1 MDKFDS
7 LRAFTRVVDAGGF
20 AAAGREMGLSRSVV
34 NKHVLNLERE
44 LGAQLLR
51 RSTRKVT
58 PTETGLAFYQ
68 RAVAVLAELDDAMAA
83 VTELQEKP
91 SGNLRVNA
99 PMSFGAAKLAD
110 LVGEYMAAYPDLHVE
125 LVLNDRQVDPIEEGF
140 DVTLRI
146 AEPRS
151 STSLVSIEIA
161 PVPRMLCASPA
172 YLDEHGVPSDPRELR
187 DHRCLHYGYQETG
200 SRWRLHGPSG
210 DHTVAVN
217 CVMWSN
223 NGDVLYTAALKDQ
236 GIVLLP
242 DFILAPA
249 LEDGRLTR
257 ILTAYSPPP
266 ISLCA
271 LYPRHRHLSRKVRL
285 FVDAVA
291 ARFRTGEAEAL
302 RN

>member
-1 MDKFDS
+1 MNAEEPHSPSLLDLSRAMARDWNQRAEEDARHYIAAGESKGVHFSLSGLRDS
-7 LRAFTRVVDAGGF
+7 LLLLEDLFPYLEDTTSVLEIGCGI
-20 AAAGREMGLSRSVV
+20 GR
-34 NKHVLNLERE
+34 
-44 LGAQLLR
+44 LLR
-51 RSTRKVT
+51 
-58 PTETGLAFYQ
+58 F
-68 RAVAVLAELDDAMAA
+68 MAA
-83 VTELQEKP
+83 IFPEVHGIDVSEEMIER
-91 SGNLRVNA
+91 GR
-99 PMSFGAAKLAD
+99 
-110 LVGEYMAAYPDLHVE
+110 EYMAAYPDLHVE

-187 DHRCLHYGYQETG
+187 DHRCLHYGYQESG

-210 DHTVAVN
+210 DHTVAIN

-291 ARFRTGEAEAL
+291 ERFRTGEAEAL